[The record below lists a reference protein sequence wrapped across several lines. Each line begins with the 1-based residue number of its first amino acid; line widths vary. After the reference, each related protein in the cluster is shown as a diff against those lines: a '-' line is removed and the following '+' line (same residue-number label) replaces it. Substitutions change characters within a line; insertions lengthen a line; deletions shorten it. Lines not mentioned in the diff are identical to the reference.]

1 MSGSQGSRKQKVSFK
16 VPEDGGRIL
25 EPQQTG
31 IVSPN
36 RQQDGALGKFLDYS
50 RAKSQVLES
59 HIVSPSSFLTILVPD
74 LQPDKAL
81 WFFSKPAFPQY
92 FLVKCLCHPPRCLL
106 LVIAAMKLK
115 DAYSLEGK
123 L

>member
-1 MSGSQGSRKQKVSFK
+1 MAGNQRSRKRKVSFK

-31 IVSPN
+31 IVSPD

-50 RAKSQVLES
+50 RAKS